1 MRSSLKLL
9 EDFQIANE
17 KPSQVSSNHR
27 HKASWKPPLP
37 GYFKV
42 NMDGALFKKSK
53 QFGIEVI
60 VRDGEGNVIA
70 ALSRKLYLTLGA
82 LEVETKPL
90 EIGVQ
95 FAKDVGLKTMVFKG
109 DSLLIFN
116 AALGVGEAASSV

>member
-1 MRSSLKLL
+1 M
-9 EDFQIANE
+9 
-17 KPSQVSSNHR
+17 
-27 HKASWKPPLP
+27 
-37 GYFKV
+37 
-42 NMDGALFKKSK
+42 
-53 QFGIEVI
+53 I

-82 LEVETKPL
+82 LEVETKAL